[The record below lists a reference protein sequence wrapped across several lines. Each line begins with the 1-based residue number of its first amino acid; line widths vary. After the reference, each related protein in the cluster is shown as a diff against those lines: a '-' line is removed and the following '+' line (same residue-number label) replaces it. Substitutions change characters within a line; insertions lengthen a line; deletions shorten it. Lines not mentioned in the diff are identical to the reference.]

1 MIISNN
7 FSSECNEG
15 VVVWRQPPV
24 RRMIFLD
31 MSDISYALNFPKTNY
46 FLSFPYIFYSMHY
59 KVQQKG
65 KISLIRL
72 LLSFSPTS
80 ELNKLFYPALFN
92 IESNLQCCLG
102 NDFFIFQNI
111 ENIEKL
117 CSIVINSFWQSE
129 YSDDISGSIDQYSLK
144 KTILSN
150 YLKWENKTKENPLW
164 VPDKKDLLEGNTES
178 YYMSYF
184 MGNRFK

>member
-7 FSSECNEG
+7 FSSKYNEG
-15 VVVWRQPPV
+15 VIVWRQSPV
-24 RRMIFLD
+24 RRMIFID
-31 MSDISYALNFPKTNY
+31 PSFIYSKPKTKY

-59 KVQQKG
+59 KMQG
-65 KISLIRL
+65 KISLISL
-72 LLSFSPTS
+72 LISFNPTS

-92 IESNLQCCLG
+92 IESNLKCCLG
-102 NDFFIFQNI
+102 EEFQDI
-111 ENIEKL
+111 ENIEEL
-117 CSIVINSFWQSE
+117 CYIVINNFWQSE
-129 YSDDISGSIDQYSLK
+129 YNDDISGSIDQYSLK

-150 YLKWENKTKENPLW
+150 YLKWEKKTKENPLW
-164 VPDKKDLLEGNTES
+164 VPDEKDLLEGNTES